1 MQMFNELSDV
11 TCSNSISVY
20 ISQQLSRAHCTPTFA
35 GTNKC
40 HSLSNKPF
48 ILSIKTDKGGVSI
61 GKVQRLMCGYA
72 NTRTVPMA
80 SANFFSS
87 VQIINYYTHNT
98 SFSHNSSCKKQTI
111 YMHSP
116 PVGVCMN
123 VNVFVLEH

>member
-48 ILSIKTDKGGVSI
+48 ILSIKTDRGGVSI
-61 GKVQRLMCGYA
+61 GKVQRLMCGYS

-80 SANFFSS
+80 SANLL
-87 VQIINYYTHNT
+87 VQCKSLIIIHIIPPSHTIVHVKNKQYTCTHPLLV
-98 SFSHNSSCKKQTI
+98 
-111 YMHSP
+111 YA
-116 PVGVCMN
+116 
-123 VNVFVLEH
+123 

>member
-1 MQMFNELSDV
+1 MQMFNELSDI

-48 ILSIKTDKGGVSI
+48 IWSIKTDRGGVSI
-61 GKVQRLMCGYA
+61 GKVQRSMCGYA

-80 SANFFSS
+80 SANLL
-87 VQIINYYTHNT
+87 VQSKSLIIIHIIPSYHTIIHVKN
-98 SFSHNSSCKKQTI
+98 KQ